1 MYPKI
6 LFITINGWNN
16 TTGTT
21 TIPSIIQ
28 GYPVECVAN
37 IFIRADIPNSP
48 VCDNYF
54 QISENDVLKSIFR
67 KDVKPGKRIKKSDVE
82 TVAIMNSERTS

>member
-16 TTGTT
+16 TTGTA

-67 KDVKPGKRIKKSDVE
+67 KDVKPG
-82 TVAIMNSERTS
+82 N